1 MENSENKMG
10 IMPVNKLLISMS
22 LPMMISMLVQ
32 ALYNIVDSYFVAKIS
47 ENALS
52 AVSLAFPIQ
61 TLMIAIIGGSS
72 VGLGTVLSHSLGEK
86 KFQKVTDVANHGI
99 FITIIIY
106 IIFVLMGFFLIK
118 PFFASQ
124 TDNIEILNYGMD
136 YLQLICIGSV
146 GLCGQFLFERLL
158 QSTGKTFYTMITQAT
173 GAIIN
178 IILDPIFI
186 FGLCGMPKMGVMGAA
201 VATII
206 GQICAFIFAFYLNH
220 KKNTEVKINLKGFSP
235 SPYLIGQIYKIGFPS
250 IIMQSIGSI
259 MVYGMNQIL
268 MSFTSTATAVFGVY
282 FKLQSF
288 IFMPIFGLN
297 NGMMPIMAYNYGAK
311 KKSRLLSAIKL
322 GMVYAIGLMTIGFIT
337 FQLLPKQLLEI
348 FDASEQMLSIGI
360 PALRIISLHFLL
372 AGFNIIALSTC
383 QALGKAV
390 YSMIT
395 SICRQLVVLLP
406 AAYILSKF
414 GDVNYIW
421 WSFPIAEIVALI
433 ITAGFLIKTYKEN
446 IKPIQEE

>member
-1 MENSENKMG
+1 MEQTENKMG
-10 IMPVNKLLISMS
+10 VMPVNKLLVSMS

-61 TLMIAIIGGSS
+61 TLMIAILGGSS

-86 KFQKVTDVANHGI
+86 KFKKVTDVANHGI

-106 IIFVLMGFFLIK
+106 LIFVLMGFFLVK

-124 TDNIEILNYGMD
+124 TSDTEILTYGMD
-136 YLQLICIGSV
+136 YLQLICIGSI

-186 FGLCGMPKMGVMGAA
+186 FGLWGFPKLGVMGAA

-206 GQICAFIFAFYLNH
+206 GQICAFLFAFYLNH
-220 KKNTEVKINLKGFSP
+220 KKNSEVKINLKGFSP

-297 NGMMPIMAYNYGAK
+297 NGMLPIMAYNYGAR
-311 KKSRLLSAIKL
+311 KKSRLISAIKL
-322 GMVYAIGLMTIGFIT
+322 GMVYAISLMAVGFIA
-337 FQLLPKQLLEI
+337 FQVWPRQLLNI

-406 AAYILSKF
+406 AAYILSRF
-414 GDVNYIW
+414 GDVNYVW
-421 WSFPIAEIVALI
+421 WSFPIAEVVALI

-446 IKPIQEE
+446 IKPIQD

>member
-1 MENSENKMG
+1 MEQTENKMG
-10 IMPVNKLLISMS
+10 VMPVNKLLVSMS

-61 TLMIAIIGGSS
+61 TLMIAILGGSS

-86 KFQKVTDVANHGI
+86 KFKKVTDVANHGI
-99 FITIIIY
+99 FITVIIY
-106 IIFVLMGFFLIK
+106 LIFVLMGFFLVK

-124 TDNIEILNYGMD
+124 TSDTEILTYGMD
-136 YLQLICIGSV
+136 YLQLICIGSI

-186 FGLCGMPKMGVMGAA
+186 FGLWGFPKLGVMGAA

-206 GQICAFIFAFYLNH
+206 GQICAFLFAFYLNY

-297 NGMMPIMAYNYGAK
+297 NGMLPIMAYNYGAR
-311 KKSRLLSAIKL
+311 KKSRLISAIKL
-322 GMVYAIGLMTIGFIT
+322 GMVYAISLMAIGVIAFQVLPR
-337 FQLLPKQLLEI
+337 QLLNI

-406 AAYILSKF
+406 AAYILSRF
-414 GDVNYIW
+414 GDVNYVW
-421 WSFPIAEIVALI
+421 WSFPIAEIAALI

-446 IKPIQEE
+446 IKPIQD

>member
-61 TLMIAIIGGSS
+61 TLMIAILGGSS

-86 KFQKVTDVANHGI
+86 KFKKVTDVANHGI

-124 TDNIEILNYGMD
+124 TSDTEILTYGMD

-186 FGLCGMPKMGVMGAA
+186 FGLWGFPKLGVMGAA

-206 GQICAFIFAFYLNH
+206 GQICAFLFAFYLNH

-322 GMVYAIGLMTIGFIT
+322 GMVYAISLMTIGFIA
-337 FQLLPKQLLEI
+337 FQVWPRQLLNI

-406 AAYILSKF
+406 AAYILSRF
-414 GDVNYIW
+414 GDVNYVW

>member
-1 MENSENKMG
+1 MEQTENKMG
-10 IMPVNKLLISMS
+10 VMPVNKLLVSMS

-61 TLMIAIIGGSS
+61 TLMIAILGGSS

-86 KFQKVTDVANHGI
+86 KFKKVTDVANHGI

-106 IIFVLMGFFLIK
+106 LIFVLMGFFLVK

-124 TDNIEILNYGMD
+124 TSDTEILTYGMD

-186 FGLCGMPKMGVMGAA
+186 FGLWGFPKLGVMGAA

-206 GQICAFIFAFYLNH
+206 GQICAFLFAFYLNH

-268 MSFTSTATAVFGVY
+268 ISFTSTATAVFGVY

-297 NGMMPIMAYNYGAK
+297 NGMLPIMAYNYGAK
-311 KKSRLLSAIKL
+311 KKSRLISAIKL
-322 GMVYAIGLMTIGFIT
+322 GMVYAISLMAVGFIV
-337 FQLLPKQLLEI
+337 FQVWPKQLLNI

-406 AAYILSKF
+406 AAYILSRF
-414 GDVNYIW
+414 GNVNYVW
-421 WSFPIAEIVALI
+421 WAFPIAEIVALI

-446 IKPIQEE
+446 IKPIQD

>member
-1 MENSENKMG
+1 MEQTENKMG
-10 IMPVNKLLISMS
+10 VMPVNKLLVSMS

-61 TLMIAIIGGSS
+61 TLMIAILGGSS

-86 KFQKVTDVANHGI
+86 KFKKVTDVANHGI
-99 FITIIIY
+99 FITVIIY
-106 IIFVLMGFFLIK
+106 LIFVLMGFFLVK

-124 TDNIEILNYGMD
+124 TSDTEILTYGMD

-186 FGLCGMPKMGVMGAA
+186 FGLWGFPKLGVMGAA

-206 GQICAFIFAFYLNH
+206 GQICAFLFAFYLNH
-220 KKNTEVKINLKGFSP
+220 KKNSEVKINLKGFSP

-297 NGMMPIMAYNYGAK
+297 NGMLPIMAYNYGAR
-311 KKSRLLSAIKL
+311 KKSRLISAIKL
-322 GMVYAIGLMTIGFIT
+322 GMVYAISLMAVGFIA
-337 FQLLPKQLLEI
+337 FQVLPRQLLNI

-406 AAYILSKF
+406 AAYILSRF
-414 GDVNYIW
+414 GDVNYVW

-446 IKPIQEE
+446 IKPIQD

>member
-1 MENSENKMG
+1 MEQTENKMG
-10 IMPVNKLLISMS
+10 VMPVNKLLVSMS

-61 TLMIAIIGGSS
+61 TLMIAILGGSS

-86 KFQKVTDVANHGI
+86 KFKKVTDVANHGI

-106 IIFVLMGFFLIK
+106 LIFVLMGFFLVK

-124 TDNIEILNYGMD
+124 TSDTEILTYGMD
-136 YLQLICIGSV
+136 YLQLICIGSI

-186 FGLCGMPKMGVMGAA
+186 FGLWGFPKLGVMGAA

-206 GQICAFIFAFYLNH
+206 GQICAFLFAFYLNH

-297 NGMMPIMAYNYGAK
+297 NGMLPIMAYNYGAR
-311 KKSRLLSAIKL
+311 KKSRLISAIKL
-322 GMVYAIGLMTIGFIT
+322 GMVYAISLMTIGFIA
-337 FQLLPKQLLEI
+337 FQVWPRQLLNI

-406 AAYILSKF
+406 AAYILSRF
-414 GDVNYIW
+414 GDVNYVW

-446 IKPIQEE
+446 IKPIQD

>member
-1 MENSENKMG
+1 MEQTENKMG
-10 IMPVNKLLISMS
+10 VMPVNKLLVSMS

-61 TLMIAIIGGSS
+61 TLMIAILGGSS

-86 KFQKVTDVANHGI
+86 KFKKVTEVANHGI

-106 IIFVLMGFFLIK
+106 LIFVLIGIFAIK

-124 TDNIEILNYGMD
+124 TKDTEILNFGMD

-186 FGLCGMPKMGVMGAA
+186 FGLFGLPKLGVMGAA

-206 GQICAFIFAFYLNH
+206 GQICAFLFAFYLNH
-220 KKNTEVKINLKGFSP
+220 KKNSEVKINLKGFSP

-268 MSFTSTATAVFGVY
+268 MSFTSTATAAPITPNFGRPN
-282 FKLQSF
+282 K
-288 IFMPIFGLN
+288 P
-297 NGMMPIMAYNYGAK
+297 K
-311 KKSRLLSAIKL
+311 IK
-322 GMVYAIGLMTIGFIT
+322 IGSKMILM
-337 FQLLPKQLLEI
+337 
-348 FDASEQMLSIGI
+348 
-360 PALRIISLHFLL
+360 
-372 AGFNIIALSTC
+372 IA
-383 QALGKAV
+383 
-390 YSMIT
+390 
-395 SICRQLVVLLP
+395 P
-406 AAYILSKF
+406 
-414 GDVNYIW
+414 
-421 WSFPIAEIVALI
+421 VA
-433 ITAGFLIKTYKEN
+433 
-446 IKPIQEE
+446 

>member
-1 MENSENKMG
+1 MEQTENKMG

-61 TLMIAIIGGSS
+61 TLMIAILGGSS

-86 KFQKVTDVANHGI
+86 KFKKVTDVANHGI

-106 IIFVLMGFFLIK
+106 LIFVLMGFFLVK

-124 TDNIEILNYGMD
+124 TSDTEILTYGMD

-186 FGLCGMPKMGVMGAA
+186 FGLWGFPKLGVMGAA

-206 GQICAFIFAFYLNH
+206 GQICAFLFAFYLNH

-297 NGMMPIMAYNYGAK
+297 NGMLPIMAYNYGAR
-311 KKSRLLSAIKL
+311 KKSRLISAIKL
-322 GMVYAIGLMTIGFIT
+322 GMIYAISLMAVGFIA
-337 FQLLPKQLLEI
+337 FQVLPRQLLNI

-360 PALRIISLHFLL
+360 PALRIISFHFLL

-406 AAYILSKF
+406 AAYILSRF
-414 GDVNYIW
+414 GDVNYVW
-421 WSFPIAEIVALI
+421 WSFPIAEVVALI
-433 ITAGFLIKTYKEN
+433 ITAGFLIKTYREN
-446 IKPIQEE
+446 IKPIQD

>member
-1 MENSENKMG
+1 MEQTENKMG
-10 IMPVNKLLISMS
+10 VMPVNKLLVSMS

-61 TLMIAIIGGSS
+61 TLMIAILGGSS

-86 KFQKVTDVANHGI
+86 KFKKVTDVANHGI

-106 IIFVLMGFFLIK
+106 LIFVLMGFFLVK

-124 TDNIEILNYGMD
+124 TSDTEILTYGMD

-186 FGLCGMPKMGVMGAA
+186 FGLWGFPKLGVMGAA

-206 GQICAFIFAFYLNH
+206 GQICAFLFAFYLNH

-268 MSFTSTATAVFGVY
+268 ISFTSTATAVFGVY

-297 NGMMPIMAYNYGAK
+297 NGMLPIMAYNYGAK
-311 KKSRLLSAIKL
+311 KKSRLISAIKL
-322 GMVYAIGLMTIGFIT
+322 GMVYAISLMAVGFIA
-337 FQLLPKQLLEI
+337 FQVWPRQLLNI

-406 AAYILSKF
+406 AAYILSRF
-414 GDVNYIW
+414 GNVNYVW
-421 WSFPIAEIVALI
+421 WAFPIAEIVALI

-446 IKPIQEE
+446 IKPIQD

>member
-1 MENSENKMG
+1 
-10 IMPVNKLLISMS
+10 
-22 LPMMISMLVQ
+22 
-32 ALYNIVDSYFVAKIS
+32 
-47 ENALS
+47 
-52 AVSLAFPIQ
+52 
-61 TLMIAIIGGSS
+61 
-72 VGLGTVLSHSLGEK
+72 
-86 KFQKVTDVANHGI
+86 
-99 FITIIIY
+99 
-106 IIFVLMGFFLIK
+106 
-118 PFFASQ
+118 
-124 TDNIEILNYGMD
+124 
-136 YLQLICIGSV
+136 
-146 GLCGQFLFERLL
+146 
-158 QSTGKTFYTMITQAT
+158 
-173 GAIIN
+173 
-178 IILDPIFI
+178 LDPIFI
-186 FGLCGMPKMGVMGAA
+186 FGLWGMPKMGVMGAA

>member
-1 MENSENKMG
+1 MEQTENKMG
-10 IMPVNKLLISMS
+10 VMPVNKLLVSMS

-61 TLMIAIIGGSS
+61 TLMIAILGGSS

-86 KFQKVTDVANHGI
+86 KFKKVTDVANHGI
-99 FITIIIY
+99 FITVIIY
-106 IIFVLMGFFLIK
+106 LIFVLMGFFLVK

-124 TDNIEILNYGMD
+124 TSDTEILTYGMD
-136 YLQLICIGSV
+136 YLQLICIGSI

-186 FGLCGMPKMGVMGAA
+186 FGLWGFPKLGVMGAA

-206 GQICAFIFAFYLNH
+206 GQICAFLFAFYLNH
-220 KKNTEVKINLKGFSP
+220 KKNSEVKINLKGFSP

-297 NGMMPIMAYNYGAK
+297 NGMLPIMAYNYGAR
-311 KKSRLLSAIKL
+311 KKSRLISAIKL
-322 GMVYAIGLMTIGFIT
+322 GMVYAISLMAIGFT
-337 FQLLPKQLLEI
+337 AFQVLPRQLLNI

-406 AAYILSKF
+406 AAYILSRF
-414 GDVNYIW
+414 GDVNYVW

-446 IKPIQEE
+446 IKPIQD